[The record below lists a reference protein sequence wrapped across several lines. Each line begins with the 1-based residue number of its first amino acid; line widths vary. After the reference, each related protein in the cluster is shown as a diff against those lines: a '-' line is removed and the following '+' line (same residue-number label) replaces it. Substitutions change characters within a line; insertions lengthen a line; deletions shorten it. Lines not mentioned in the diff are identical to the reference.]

1 MRLDKFTIKAQE
13 ALQTAQNLTAEYHH
27 SEIGALHLLAALLQ
41 DKEGIVRPLLGT
53 LGVDADRIAGVVQ
66 SELKRQPT
74 ISGGGNGGQPGV
86 SRQLQDVLTAA
97 QKEADRLKD
106 EYLSTEHM
114 L

>member
-41 DKEGIVRPLLGT
+41 DKEGIVRPLLGK
-53 LGVDADRIAGVVQ
+53 LGVDAERIAGLVQ
-66 SELKRQPT
+66 SELKRQPS
-74 ISGGGNGGQPGV
+74 ISGGGGGQPGV
-86 SRQLQDVLTAA
+86 SRHLQDVLTAA

-106 EYLSTEHM
+106 EYLSTE
-114 L
+114 